1 MWRAC
6 PTGVIPGVCYPK
18 LVNGKLGSAAGVA
31 TTLILIVAG
40 LTAFAAEPTQAGLLS
55 PAGLWKTI
63 DDKTGTPK
71 GLVRIYEQDGL
82 FFGKVEAALKPEDA
96 FERCDRCSGER
107 KDKLVVGMVILRKLR
122 KSGSEYSGGDILD
135 PDTGVVYR
143 CSFKMAEQGTKLLV
157 RGYLGLP
164 ILGRSQ
170 VWIRE
175 P

>member
-1 MWRAC
+1 M
-6 PTGVIPGVCYPK
+6 
-18 LVNGKLGSAAGVA
+18 LVNGRRVPGVRVAA
-31 TTLILIVAG
+31 TLIL
-40 LTAFAAEPTQAGLLS
+40 LTACVAAFPAEPT

-71 GLVRIYEQDGL
+71 GLVRIYEQDGR
-82 FFGKVEAALKPEDA
+82 FFGKVEASVKAEDSL
-96 FERCDRCSGER
+96 ERCDKCSGER
-107 KDKLVVGMVILRKLR
+107 KDKPVVGMVILRGLK

-135 PDTGVVYR
+135 PDSGVVYR
-143 CSFKMAEQGTKLLV
+143 CSFKLAEQGTKLLV
-157 RGYLGLP
+157 RGYIGLS